1 MVSTFLNE
9 CNGKSIHLGLT
20 PKSGIKSTVSVYI
33 ITHITNIIYIV
44 CASKCGSKIIERLS
58 VDFEETSSISNCDCM
73 VATILSIALAERL
86 QHNNTTASVRERERK
101 RKRKRGEREIERE
114 SARAKGGEQR
124 SAKSD

>member
-33 ITHITNIIYIV
+33 ITYITNIIYIV
-44 CASKCGSKIIERLS
+44 CASKCGSKITDRLS

-86 QHNNTTASVRERERK
+86 QHNNTTASV
-101 RKRKRGEREIERE
+101 
-114 SARAKGGEQR
+114 
-124 SAKSD
+124 